1 MKITGTT
8 HKKAAEWVE
17 QIRQLCKP
25 DSVYWCDGSEEENT
39 QLCDMLV
46 EKGTYIRLNPEKRPG
61 SFLARST
68 PSDVARVEE
77 RTFICTEKQEDAGP
91 TNNWKAPAEM
101 KALLNT
107 FLDGAMKGRTM
118 YVIPFCMGPL
128 DSPLAKIG
136 IEITDSAYVVTNMR
150 IMTIMGA
157 KVLKRL
163 EEEAQGG
170 GNPKRDGYGDFV
182 PCLHT
187 VGAPLEPGQQ
197 DATWPCNNEEKY
209 ICHFPETGEI
219 ISYGS
224 GYGGNALLGKKCLA
238 LRIASTIARK
248 NGWMAE
254 HMLILGITDP
264 NGRKSYVT
272 GAFPSAC
279 GKTNL
284 AMLVPP
290 PAFREK
296 GWKTS
301 IIGDDIAWIWP
312 HEDGTFHAINP
323 ENGYFG
329 VAPGTSY
336 KTNPIAMDT
345 IKKNIIFTN
354 VGLTD
359 DGDVWWEGMDGEP
372 PAHAIDWQGN
382 DWTPGCGRPCAHPN
396 SRFTA
401 PAAQCPTLDP
411 EYYNPEG
418 VSISAFLFGG
428 RRATTMPLVFQSRD
442 WNHGV
447 YVGATMGSEMT
458 AAAFGKIGQVRR
470 DPMAMKPFIGYNV
483 GDYWKHWPR
492 TRTVTSSGRA
502 SVTTCACSTGSS
514 AAAMARSRVR
524 RPPWVS
530 LRSTT
535 SSTSRAS
542 TTARS
547 SSRTTCTCPPP
558 SGRLSLSPR
567 PISSTWWATNCLPS
581 WRLSVR
587 LSSPSSPK
595 EPRTHQVAV
604 RFVVRDHCK
613 TCRPLPCRSG
623 AANYVLRSA
632 AEAMLR
638 CCRRARCHGD
648 R

>member
-1 MKITGTT
+1 MKIHVASCRVSWYFNGTMITGTT

-39 QLCDMLV
+39 KLCDMLV

-61 SFLARST
+61 CFLARST

-77 RTFICTEKQEDAGP
+77 RTFICSEKEEDAGP
-91 TNNWKAPAEM
+91 TNNWKSPAEM
-101 KALLNT
+101 RAILNPY
-107 FLDGAMKGRTM
+107 LDGSMKGRTM

-150 IMTIMGA
+150 IMTIMGE

-163 EEEAQGG
+163 EDEVNGG

-187 VGAPLEPGQQ
+187 VGAPLEPGQE
-197 DATWPCNNEEKY
+197 DVTWPCNNEEKY

-238 LRIASTIARK
+238 LRIATGIAKK

-264 NGRKSYVT
+264 QGRKSYVT

-284 AMLVPP
+284 AMVVPP
-290 PAFREK
+290 PALAAK

-336 KTNPIAMDT
+336 KSNPIAMDT
-345 IKKNIIFTN
+345 IKENIIFTN

-359 DGDVWWEGMDGEP
+359 DGDVWWEGMDGEA

-382 DWTPGCGRPCAHPN
+382 DWTPDCGRKCAHPN

-401 PAAQCPTLDP
+401 PASQCPTLDP

-428 RRATTMPLVFQSRD
+428 RRATTMPLVFQSKD

-458 AAAFGKIGQVRR
+458 AAAFGQIGQVRR

-483 GDYWKHWPR
+483 GDYWQHWLDMG
-492 TRTVTSSGRA
+492 TK
-502 SVTTCACSTGSS
+502 TCACKLPKIFNVNWFRKDAEGNFVWPGFGDN
-514 AAAMARSRVR
+514 MRVLD
-524 RPPWVS
+524 W
-530 LRSTT
+530 
-535 SSTSRAS
+535 
-542 TTARS
+542 
-547 SSRTTCTCPPP
+547 
-558 SGRLSLSPR
+558 
-567 PISSTWWATNCLPS
+567 
-581 WRLSVR
+581 
-587 LSSPSSPK
+587 
-595 EPRTHQVAV
+595 
-604 RFVVRDHCK
+604 
-613 TCRPLPCRSG
+613 
-623 AANYVLRSA
+623 VLRRCRGEVDGVETALGISPAYSELDTEGLKDYDEAAFNTNMTISA
-632 AEAMLR
+632 SEWKAELESQTELFAMVGDKLPAELEAQRQAML
-638 CCRRARCHGD
+638 AKFN
-648 R
+648 

>member
-1 MKITGTT
+1 MAKIHVASRHISCYFIGTMITGTT

-39 QLCDMLV
+39 KLCDMLV

-61 SFLARST
+61 CFLARST

-77 RTFICTEKQEDAGP
+77 RTFICSEKQEDAGP
-91 TNNWKAPAEM
+91 TNNWKSPEEM
-101 KALLNT
+101 RAILNP
-107 FLDGAMKGRTM
+107 FLDGSMKGRTM

-150 IMTIMGA
+150 IMTIMGE

-163 EEEAQGG
+163 EDEVNGG

-187 VGAPLEPGQQ
+187 VGAPLEPGQE
-197 DATWPCNNEEKY
+197 DVTWPCNNEEKY

-238 LRIASTIARK
+238 LRIATGIARK

-264 NGRKSYVT
+264 EGRKSYVT

-284 AMLVPP
+284 AMVVPP
-290 PAFREK
+290 PALAAK

-336 KTNPIAMDT
+336 KSNPIAMDT
-345 IKKNIIFTN
+345 IKENIIFTN

-359 DGDVWWEGMDGEP
+359 DGDVWWEGMDGEA

-382 DWTPGCGRPCAHPN
+382 DWTPDCGRKCAHPN

-401 PAAQCPTLDP
+401 PASQCPTLDP

-428 RRATTMPLVFQSRD
+428 RRATTMPLVFQSKD

-458 AAAFGKIGQVRR
+458 AAAFGQIGQVRR

-483 GDYWKHWPR
+483 GDYWQHWLDMG
-492 TRTVTSSGRA
+492 TK
-502 SVTTCACSTGSS
+502 TCACKLPKIFNVNWFRKDAEGNFVWPGFGDN
-514 AAAMARSRVR
+514 MRVLD
-524 RPPWVS
+524 W
-530 LRSTT
+530 
-535 SSTSRAS
+535 
-542 TTARS
+542 
-547 SSRTTCTCPPP
+547 
-558 SGRLSLSPR
+558 
-567 PISSTWWATNCLPS
+567 
-581 WRLSVR
+581 
-587 LSSPSSPK
+587 
-595 EPRTHQVAV
+595 
-604 RFVVRDHCK
+604 
-613 TCRPLPCRSG
+613 
-623 AANYVLRSA
+623 VLRRCRGEVEGVETALGISPTFEELDTDGLKGYDEA
-632 AEAMLR
+632 AFNTNMALSESEWKAELESQTELFNMVGDKLPAELEAQRQAML
-638 CCRRARCHGD
+638 AKFN
-648 R
+648 

>member
-1 MKITGTT
+1 MAKIHVASRHISCYFNGTMITGTT

-39 QLCDMLV
+39 KLCDMLV

-61 SFLARST
+61 CFLARST

-77 RTFICTEKQEDAGP
+77 RTFICSEKQEDAGP
-91 TNNWKAPAEM
+91 TNNWKSPEEM
-101 KALLNT
+101 RAILNP
-107 FLDGAMKGRTM
+107 FLDGSMKGRTM

-150 IMTIMGA
+150 IMTIMGE

-163 EEEAQGG
+163 EDEVNGG

-187 VGAPLEPGQQ
+187 VGAPLEPGQE
-197 DATWPCNNEEKY
+197 DVTWPCNNEEKY

-238 LRIASTIARK
+238 LRIATGIARK

-264 NGRKSYVT
+264 EGRKSYVT

-284 AMLVPP
+284 AMVVPP
-290 PAFREK
+290 PALAAK

-336 KTNPIAMDT
+336 KSNPIAMDT
-345 IKKNIIFTN
+345 IKENIIFTN

-359 DGDVWWEGMDGEP
+359 DGDVWWEGMDGEA

-382 DWTPGCGRPCAHPN
+382 DWTPDCGRKCAHPN

-401 PAAQCPTLDP
+401 PASQCPTLDP

-428 RRATTMPLVFQSRD
+428 RRATTMPLVFQSKD

-458 AAAFGKIGQVRR
+458 AAAFGQIGQVRR

-483 GDYWKHWPR
+483 GDYWQHWLDMG
-492 TRTVTSSGRA
+492 TK
-502 SVTTCACSTGSS
+502 TCACKLPKIFNVNWFRKDAEGNFVWPGFGDN
-514 AAAMARSRVR
+514 MRVLD
-524 RPPWVS
+524 W
-530 LRSTT
+530 
-535 SSTSRAS
+535 
-542 TTARS
+542 
-547 SSRTTCTCPPP
+547 
-558 SGRLSLSPR
+558 
-567 PISSTWWATNCLPS
+567 
-581 WRLSVR
+581 
-587 LSSPSSPK
+587 
-595 EPRTHQVAV
+595 
-604 RFVVRDHCK
+604 
-613 TCRPLPCRSG
+613 
-623 AANYVLRSA
+623 VLRRCRGEVDGVETALGISPTFEELDTEGLKGYDEA
-632 AEAMLR
+632 AFNTNMALSESEWKAELESQTELFNMVGDKLPAELEAQRQAML
-638 CCRRARCHGD
+638 AKFN
-648 R
+648 